1 MPRHHSLPDRSDTPP
16 FYRGETYVLD
26 ESIGYLV
33 RQLFNSLQKQIDARM
48 QEHDL
53 TAMQW
58 GPLFMLANGKGD
70 TAAALAREA
79 GTDTGAMTRMLDR
92 LEAKGLVERH
102 RNDADR
108 RVVNLAL
115 TEDGRRAAE
124 KIPHT
129 ICDVLNCHLRGF
141 RRDELT
147 ALKSYLR
154 RMIENGL
161 PCAGSPGEADD
172 RTT

>member
-1 MPRHHSLPDRSDTPP
+1 MTQRQSSAVPPDVPP
-16 FYRGETYVLD
+16 FYCGETYVVD

-33 RQLFNSLQKQIDARM
+33 RQLFHSLQKQIDAGM

-92 LEAKGLVERH
+92 LEAKGLVER
-102 RNDADR
+102 RRSDADR

-115 TEDGRRAAE
+115 TDEGRRAAQ

-141 RRDELT
+141 REEELT
-147 ALKSYLR
+147 TLKTYLR
-154 RMIENGL
+154 RMIANGQ
-161 PCAGSPGEADD
+161 PCAGSPCETDE